1 MLLLLLQ
8 LLLLL
13 YFGVSIKNA
22 CFQVFHMEF
31 IVPSHMCIIASM
43 VWFATPAILKWFY
56 CCGGNC
62 LQTANGVC
70 MSASVC
76 LSGRFLLCSS
86 LPLLAWLS
94 CCLVGLLAGCLL
106 GWLARLV
113 GSLAGLLVG
122 WLPGCLVGWLVGWF
136 ASWLLGWQV
145 ACFNCCFALHFSQ
158 WFWIC
163 LPWLPLCL
171 CLGHKFGNGNL
182 KLRFSRF

>member
-31 IVPSHMCIIASM
+31 IVSSNICIIASM

-62 LQTANGVC
+62 LQTANGGC

-76 LSGRFLLCSS
+76 LSGWFFLCAS

-94 CCLVGLLAGCLL
+94 CCLVGLLACCLV
-106 GWLARLV
+106 GWVARLV
-113 GSLAGLLVG
+113 ASLAGLLVWTLARLG
-122 WLPGCLVGWLVGWF
+122 LVWFQLRKLP
-136 ASWLLGWQV
+136 
-145 ACFNCCFALHFSQ
+145 CFRSGYNCWSNS
-158 WFWIC
+158 
-163 LPWLPLCL
+163 
-171 CLGHKFGNGNL
+171 K
-182 KLRFSRF
+182 K

>member
-31 IVPSHMCIIASM
+31 IVSSNICIIASM
-43 VWFATPAILKWFY
+43 VWFATPAILKGFY

-76 LSGRFLLCSS
+76 LSGRFFCVLPCLC
-86 LPLLAWLS
+86 LPGCLVAWLVCLLAACLAGWLGLLARLLA
-94 CCLVGLLAGCLL
+94 CLLAGCLAAWL
-106 GWLARLV
+106 GA
-113 GSLAGLLVG
+113 
-122 WLPGCLVGWLVGWF
+122 WLVGL
-136 ASWLLGWQV
+136 LLG
-145 ACFNCCFALHFSQ
+145 
-158 WFWIC
+158 C
-163 LPWLPLCL
+163 LAGRLLASIAASLCIFLNDSGSVCLGCL
-171 CLGHKFGNGNL
+171 CAYAWATNL
-182 KLRFSRF
+182 AMEI